1 MNLATRI
8 PVKIRQTIYTVL
20 AALIAVEAVW
30 DVVPPVLEGKVLA
43 TLSVLGFGVA
53 LGNTVSTSKE
63 DN

>member
-1 MNLATRI
+1 MNLATKI

-30 DVVPPVLEGKVLA
+30 DVVDGALESKILA

-53 LGNTVSTSKE
+53 LGNTVTKA
-63 DN
+63 D